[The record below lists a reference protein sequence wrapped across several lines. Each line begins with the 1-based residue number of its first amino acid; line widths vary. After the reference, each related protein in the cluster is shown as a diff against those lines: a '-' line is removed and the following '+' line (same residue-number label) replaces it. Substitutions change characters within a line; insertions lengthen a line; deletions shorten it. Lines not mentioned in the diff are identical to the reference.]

1 MSNLAEALEVALDRR
16 EYPRVPL
23 VLRAKLVIPANGQN
37 LPTQVTNLS
46 AGGAG
51 LRFSDK
57 PPPPEMVGILAID
70 GFGDFDGITT
80 RRQGNEGGLRFLIGE
95 AERHHLRERLT
106 TLVASGLN
114 SVRFHREE
122 GQWSQ
127 TPLLTLT
134 RQNGKRLECRVDDI
148 SLQGVALVANT
159 AIPQGEYVI
168 FGQMIG
174 RVVSAMQDRVMV
186 QFLRCREAGAAS
198 L

>member
-1 MSNLAEALEVALDRR
+1 MSDLAEALEVALDRR

-23 VLRAKLVIPANGQN
+23 ILPAKLVITANGKSW
-37 LPTQVTNLS
+37 PVRVTNLS

-51 LRFSDK
+51 LQFSDK
-57 PPPPEMVGILAID
+57 PPPPEMIGVLAID

-106 TLVASGLN
+106 TLVASGPK
-114 SVRFHREE
+114 SVRFHHEDD
-122 GQWSQ
+122 QWSQ
-127 TPLLTLT
+127 TPLLSLT
-134 RQNGKRLECRVDDI
+134 RQNGRRLECRVEDI
-148 SLQGVALVANT
+148 SLRGVALLTNA

-174 RVVSAMQDRVMV
+174 RVIYGLQDRVMV
-186 QFLRCREAGAAS
+186 QFLRCREAMAVPS
-198 L
+198 